1 MRDGRAD
8 RWSVP
13 AEYTSPGILVA
24 LQPSATHRKMMAPA
38 TSRVEEE
45 EGRRAELGRIG
56 SAALSLPNIALAVGV
71 HDTVAA
77 SVALGCGYETPI

>member
-1 MRDGRAD
+1 
-8 RWSVP
+8 
-13 AEYTSPGILVA
+13 
-24 LQPSATHRKMMAPA
+24 MMAPA
-38 TSRVEEE
+38 TSRVAEE